1 MSTAKEF
8 LQYLDKLNT
17 DLLGMVLTSDKD
29 YEDNVTNVKERL
41 NLAHF
46 FRQGYSAEF
55 LMDNKDSSVFFSL
68 HGLFDNLEAI
78 LKGDSVGY
86 DIFKQTIKYVK
97 TLDVI
102 DDEDI
107 PAEMEMSFYQECVST
122 YKSYQKPKTDD

>member
-46 FRQGYSAEF
+46 FSQDYSAEY
-55 LMDNKDSSVFFSL
+55 LINNKDISVFFSL

-86 DIFKQTIKYVK
+86 DIFKQSIKYVK
-97 TLDVI
+97 TLDEI

-107 PAEMEMSFYQECVST
+107 PSDMEMSFYQDCVSS
-122 YKSYQKPKTDD
+122 YKTYQKPKSDD